1 MLPFGI
7 GFSEIVIILLV
18 LIIFVGPDG
27 IPQAVRAIAK
37 VIRTVRS
44 MVDEVRYSEEFNEVK
59 REILQPLDEARRFN
73 PKRRAEAWVKRELE
87 DPVRNFTHDHV
98 EDFKTA
104 LDEDQSQGVHA
115 TASGDSLESSIEGE
129 QHVHSESSQGHQHIV
144 EESPENTPQEWI
156 DHGDEDDH
164 ECDEDKHD
172 EDEHDEDEHDLG
184 PIATTDPLDRGVIK
198 EDESESVEVLS
209 STLEAEKG
217 ES

>member
-87 DPVRNFTHDHV
+87 DPVRSFTHDHV

-104 LDEDQSQGVHA
+104 LDEDQSQGAHA
-115 TASGDSLESSIEGE
+115 AASGDSLESSIERE
-129 QHVHSESSQGHQHIV
+129 QHVHSESSQGHQHMV
-144 EESPENTPQEWI
+144 EESPENAPQEWI
-156 DHGDEDDH
+156 GHGDEDDH
-164 ECDEDKHD
+164 EC
-172 EDEHDEDEHDLG
+172 DEDEHDLG

-198 EDESESVEVLS
+198 EDESESVEALS
-209 STLEAEKG
+209 STPEAEKG

>member
-87 DPVRNFTHDHV
+87 DPVRNFTQDHV

-104 LDEDQSQGVHA
+104 LDEDQSEGVHA
-115 TASGDSLESSIEGE
+115 VESGESLESSTERE
-129 QHVHSESSQGHQHIV
+129 QRVHSESSQGHQDMV
-144 EESPENTPQEWI
+144 EESLEHTPQEWI
-156 DHGDEDDH
+156 SHGDEDDH
-164 ECDEDKHD
+164 EC
-172 EDEHDEDEHDLG
+172 DEDEHDLG
-184 PIATTDPLDRGVIK
+184 PIATTDPLDRGVFR
-198 EDESESVEVLS
+198 EDESESVEALS
-209 STLEAEKG
+209 STPEAEQG